1 VLRINFDSE
10 TLSWN
15 LPAKKHSETLS
26 KIQSLLDADNCNL
39 LQFQKLHGKLND
51 FANLCPLTKGFRA
64 HQNEF
69 LKLLQLDEDKFVSIP
84 KNVKTELKFWSNCI
98 NAAENSFPIPDLT
111 EDAPVF
117 AVKIFSD
124 AAGAAFSNK
133 NFISDNRGAAAIVV
147 EKNDDIKFIAKT
159 TWPKNFQPK
168 FAHKTH
174 ILEAIGVLLP
184 FVSNPQF
191 FINKHVICYVD
202 NLAVV
207 FNWEKRAPKG
217 DPIFEN
223 IFKILHLMESTIPC
237 KIYIEHVYRRSC
249 NFSKLVD
256 DLTCEKTTT
265 DFQKNQTKNAKT
277 LFLTGPLQDWIQNPC
292 QNNNLYIDVLDH
304 VYSKIN
310 NT

>member
-1 VLRINFDSE
+1 LLAE
-10 TLSWN
+10 
-15 LPAKKHSETLS
+15 KHAETLS
-26 KIQSLLDADNCNL
+26 KIQSMLDSDRSNL

-51 FANLCPLTKGFRA
+51 FSNLCPLTKGFRA
-64 HQNEF
+64 HQTEF
-69 LKLLQLDEDKFVSIP
+69 LKLLQLDEEKFVPIP
-84 KNVKTELKFWSNCI
+84 KNVKTELKFWFNCI
-98 NAAENSFPIPDLT
+98 NAAENYFPIPDLT

-124 AAGAAFSNK
+124 AAGAAFSN
-133 NFISDNRGAAAIVV
+133 NTFISDDRGAAAIVV
-147 EKNDDIKFIAKT
+147 EKTNDIKFIAKT
-159 TWPKNFQPK
+159 TWPKNFQQK

-184 FVSNPQF
+184 FITNPEF
-191 FINKHVICYVD
+191 FVNKHVICYVD

-207 FNWEKRAPKG
+207 FNWGKRSPKG
-217 DPIFEN
+217 DPFFEN

-249 NFSKLVD
+249 KFSKLAD
-256 DLTCEKTTT
+256 DLTREKTTT
-265 DFQKNQTKNAKT
+265 DCQKIQTKNAKI
-277 LFLTGPLQDWIQNPC
+277 FSLTGPLQNWIKNPC
-292 QNNNLYIDVLDH
+292 QNNILFIDVLDH